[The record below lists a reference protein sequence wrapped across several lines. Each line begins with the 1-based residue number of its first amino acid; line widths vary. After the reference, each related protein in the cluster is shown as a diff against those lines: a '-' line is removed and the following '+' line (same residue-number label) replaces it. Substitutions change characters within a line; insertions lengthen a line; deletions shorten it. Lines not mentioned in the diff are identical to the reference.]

1 MIEPYTGNVR
11 FAKIELL
18 ARSDALPRRPYVLNP
33 HSAGCMVARMKLA
46 IAGKGGSGKTSISGT
61 MARLLARSGHRVL
74 AIDGDSNPNLALTL
88 GIPAEQMSHMPVLPS
103 NLLRRTEA
111 GPMLTASLDEIKASH
126 SVTGPDGV
134 ELLVMAHPQHA
145 DTGCLCSMHATV
157 RRIIEAASDEDRDVC
172 ILDTEASPEH
182 LSRGTASYADAML
195 AVVEPYFKSLETGRR
210 MAALA
215 NDLGLERVGLIANKI
230 KDERELDAVLT
241 FASNH
246 DLEVAATVPFDETFA
261 LAERAGIAPLDYN
274 PDSPAM
280 APIGRLA
287 EAWGAGVHGRA

>member
-1 MIEPYTGNVR
+1 
-11 FAKIELL
+11 
-18 ARSDALPRRPYVLNP
+18 
-33 HSAGCMVARMKLA
+33 MKLA

-88 GIPAEQMSHMPVLPS
+88 GIAAERMSDMPVLPS

-111 GPMLTASLDEIKASH
+111 GPVLTQSLEDIKTSH

-195 AVVEPYFKSLETGRR
+195 AVVEPYYKSLETGRR
-210 MAALA
+210 MAVLAKDLGIDRVALVANKIRDERDRAAVEEFARA
-215 NDLGLERVGLIANKI
+215 NDLDIAGVI
-230 KDERELDAVLT
+230 
-241 FASNH
+241 
-246 DLEVAATVPFDETFA
+246 PFDEQMPE
-261 LAERAGIAPLDYN
+261 AERAGVAPLDH
-274 PDSPAM
+274 
-280 APIGRLA
+280 APGAAAVAAIGELA
-287 EAWGAGVHGRA
+287 ERMVGNGRA